1 MLKLKFYMPLLGV
14 EQAKLAM
21 AIGISPPAL
30 SLIANHNIWPKRV
43 KPIVLQTK
51 IREHLEAAG
60 ATEDQIRTAF
70 EKRAVVRCSEHG
82 SDANPLDDEE
92 DAPMLLRKQTLMPDT
107 RKHFK
112 LPGDPFGEVNDASE
126 VYVNEHTRFVRATLL
141 DCAKRGGFIALV
153 GESGSGKTTL
163 KRDLKERINTQN
175 LPIRVIEPYVLA
187 MEQNDIKGRTLKSA
201 QIADAIFAIV
211 APHETPRQSVDARFR
226 QLERVLSDSV
236 QAGQHHTVIIEEA
249 HSLPTA
255 TLKHLKRFLE
265 LESGFKRLLSIIL
278 IGQTE
283 LAIRLDERN
292 AALREVV
299 QRCEVITLPPLGTHL
314 EDYLAFRL
322 GRYQLP
328 VKAII
333 DNEGLQALT
342 ERLQPRVP
350 RGHHQQSLLYPLAV
364 HNLLIAA
371 MNLAADSGAPV
382 VNADVIQEV

>member
-1 MLKLKFYMPLLGV
+1 MLKLKFLMPMLGL
-14 EQAKLAM
+14 EQAKVAM
-21 AIGISPPAL
+21 ALNISPAAF
-30 SLIANHNIWPKRV
+30 SLIANHNIWPRRIKAA
-43 KPIVLQTK
+43 VLQEG
-51 IREHLEAAG
+51 IRSHLTQAG
-60 ATEDQIRTAF
+60 ATEDQLRTAF
-70 EKRAVVRCSEHG
+70 EKRAVVRDSERG
-82 SDANPLDDEE
+82 SYANPLDEE
-92 DAPMLLRKQTLMPDT
+92 DAPMLLRKQTLMPAT

-112 LPGDPFGEVNDASE
+112 LPGDPFEEVTDVSE

-163 KRDLKERINTQN
+163 KRDLKDRINTQS

-187 MEQNDIKGRTLKSA
+187 MEQNDVKGRTLKSA
-201 QIADAIFAIV
+201 HIADAILAEV
-211 APHETPRQSVDARFR
+211 APHESPKQSADARFR
-226 QLERVLSDSV
+226 QLERVLTESV

-249 HSLPTA
+249 HAMPTA
-255 TLKHLKRFLE
+255 TLKHLKRFLD
-265 LESGFKRLLSIIL
+265 LESGFKRLLSVIL

-283 LAIRLDERN
+283 LAVRLDERN

-299 QRCEVITLPPLGTHL
+299 QRCEVITLPPLGAHL

-322 GRYQLP
+322 SRYSLP

-333 DNEGLQALT
+333 NDEGLHALT

-350 RGHHQQSLLYPLAV
+350 RGHQQHSLLYPLAV
-364 HNLLIAA
+364 HNLLIGA
-371 MNLAADSGAPV
+371 MNLAAESGAPV